1 MQAPKK
7 RERKEKIRKEE
18 NCESGAP
25 APYGS
30 LKVSYCSGV
39 RAGVAWSV
47 IHAGP
52 LMKQ

>member
-1 MQAPKK
+1 MLKK

-18 NCESGAP
+18 KCESGAHVQH
-25 APYGS
+25 GS

-47 IHAGP
+47 THAGS

>member
-1 MQAPKK
+1 MHAQKKRKK
-7 RERKEKIRKEE
+7 REDRKEE
-18 NCESGAP
+18 ECESGAHVQH
-25 APYGS
+25 GS

-47 IHAGP
+47 THAGS